1 MFNCAMKSIRL
12 LLSLVELYEGGR
24 CLLDVLATSEEA
36 ENLFVK
42 SDNVW
47 IEKPCTLRSR
57 ETCRYMILVYT
68 LI

>member
-36 ENLFVK
+36 KNLFVK

-47 IEKPCTLRSR
+47 IEKPCTLLDLGRPVD
-57 ETCRYMILVYT
+57 T
-68 LI
+68 